1 MSSSEEKSITITKIT
16 CEGCLYDHPNQLAH
30 MDFGGCLYD
39 FEKTIQ
45 NNTNKQHYQDKVIF
59 LSRNK

>member
-30 MDFGGCLYD
+30 MDYGGCLYD
-39 FEKTIQ
+39 DKYDDTYFISNKFVNKLEK
-45 NNTNKQHYQDKVIF
+45 DKV
-59 LSRNK
+59 K